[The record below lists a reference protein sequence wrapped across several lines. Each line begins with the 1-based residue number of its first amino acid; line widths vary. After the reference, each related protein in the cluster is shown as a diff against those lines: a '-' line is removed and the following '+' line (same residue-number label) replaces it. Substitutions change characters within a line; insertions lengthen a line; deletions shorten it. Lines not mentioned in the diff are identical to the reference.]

1 MNYFELFGLPVCFK
15 VDGSLLTSHYRE
27 LQKQNHPDKFATAS
41 ERDRLLAVQNAAN
54 INEGYQ
60 TLRDPLLRAEYL
72 LAQNGVSLH
81 AEQQTLRDPE
91 FLMQQMML
99 REELEEIE
107 QASSADIETLLGE
120 FEQRLT
126 VMNRTRMQQLQ
137 DDLEKAQWD
146 QAADHVRKLKFLAKL
161 RQEIERLEDNLL
173 G

>member
-1 MNYFELFGLPVCFK
+1 
-15 VDGSLLTSHYRE
+15 LTSHYRE
-27 LQKQNHPDKFATAS
+27 LQKQNHPDKFATTS

>member
-1 MNYFELFGLPVCFK
+1 
-15 VDGSLLTSHYRE
+15 
-27 LQKQNHPDKFATAS
+27 
-41 ERDRLLAVQNAAN
+41 
-54 INEGYQ
+54 
-60 TLRDPLLRAEYL
+60 
-72 LAQNGVSLH
+72 QNGVSLH

>member
-1 MNYFELFGLPVCFK
+1 
-15 VDGSLLTSHYRE
+15 
-27 LQKQNHPDKFATAS
+27 
-41 ERDRLLAVQNAAN
+41 
-54 INEGYQ
+54 
-60 TLRDPLLRAEYL
+60 
-72 LAQNGVSLH
+72 SLH